1 MIDCSKEGFLLAMDV
16 SCWSFIRMAKLAE
29 PLMKDGGTLSTM
41 TYYGSQMVVEHYNM
55 MGPVKAALEACVRYL
70 AAELGPK
77 GIRVHA
83 ISPGP
88 LKTRAASGITDF
100 DKLIAKAQEKAPSR
114 RLVSIEDVGV
124 AVAFLSMNGAKL
136 ITGETSLYRRRLSHH
151 RLNRMDPRN
160 YTASETLNDGTLV
173 TIRAIRREDAD
184 AFLKAFKNLDRESV
198 YRRFFSPKKE
208 LTDDELAQL
217 TDVDFSRVV
226 ALLVTKQTGEGEV
239 VMGGGRYATDNPDS
253 GQAEIAFVTD
263 GNYRG
268 LGIASHI
275 LRHLLQIA
283 QNSGVTRFEADVLA
297 ENQSM
302 LAVLQ
307 RSGLPMKLGRD
318 GGVLH
323 VTLALQPTS

>member
-1 MIDCSKEGFLLAMDV
+1 
-16 SCWSFIRMAKLAE
+16 
-29 PLMKDGGTLSTM
+29 
-41 TYYGSQMVVEHYNM
+41 
-55 MGPVKAALEACVRYL
+55 
-70 AAELGPK
+70 
-77 GIRVHA
+77 
-83 ISPGP
+83 
-88 LKTRAASGITDF
+88 
-100 DKLIAKAQEKAPSR
+100 
-114 RLVSIEDVGV
+114 
-124 AVAFLSMNGAKL
+124 
-136 ITGETSLYRRRLSHH
+136 
-151 RLNRMDPRN
+151 MDPRN

-173 TIRAIRREDAD
+173 TVRAVRRKDAD

-217 TDVDFSRVV
+217 TDVDFRQVV
-226 ALLVTKQTGEGEV
+226 ALLVTKQTGEGKV
-239 VMGGGRYATDNPDS
+239 VMGGGRYATDNPVS

-275 LRHLLQIA
+275 LRHLVQIA
-283 QNSGVTRFEADVLA
+283 QDSGVTRFQADMLA

-323 VTLALQPTS
+323 VTLALQPAS